1 MKDLKNST
9 VGTTVIHLASNRARQ
24 IQSQA
29 VLCNGI
35 DFARPPEDQM
45 PVALLLH
52 NLRNLCVFID
62 FALSSVLDISPCY
75 LMLTLS
81 TLAITEIQAL
91 VLFMKYTNI
100 YIRYIIVLLSSEFA

>member
-9 VGTTVIHLASNRARQ
+9 VGTTVLHLASSRARQ

-29 VLCNGI
+29 VLRNGI

-45 PVALLLH
+45 LVALLLH

-75 LMLTLS
+75 LMLTLT
-81 TLAITEIQAL
+81 TLATTDIQAL
-91 VLFMKYTNI
+91 VLFMKYTNT
-100 YIRYIIVLLSSEFA
+100 YIRCIIAMFSSEFA